1 MKNGINLILD
11 PNLSFHDLLERIAE
25 KFKESGK
32 FFGKSRL
39 ALSFDGRELDDNE
52 IRQILDTITECSDL
66 DIVCVRSKEDAP
78 ETTQAQPEPSQPLY
92 RTSKAPAA
100 AESMIEEAQNVGV
113 FYRGNIRSGQELYF
127 DTSIIVLGDVNPG
140 SVVVS
145 AGNIIVLGA
154 LKGAVTAG
162 SGGDRKA
169 FVAALYMNPVQIQIA
184 DVLARCADSEDILHP
199 AVKDYEPMMATVY
212 EDTILIEPISRNVL
226 KQIY

>member
-1 MKNGINLILD
+1 
-11 PNLSFHDLLERIAE
+11 
-25 KFKESGK
+25 
-32 FFGKSRL
+32 
-39 ALSFDGRELDDNE
+39 
-52 IRQILDTITECSDL
+52 
-66 DIVCVRSKEDAP
+66 
-78 ETTQAQPEPSQPLY
+78 
-92 RTSKAPAA
+92 
-100 AESMIEEAQNVGV
+100 MIEEAQNVGV